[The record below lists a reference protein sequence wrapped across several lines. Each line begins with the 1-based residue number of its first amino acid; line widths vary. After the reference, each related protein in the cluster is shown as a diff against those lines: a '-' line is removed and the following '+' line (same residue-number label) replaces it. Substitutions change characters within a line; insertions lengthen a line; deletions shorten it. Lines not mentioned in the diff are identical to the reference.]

1 MLKRKLFLSLAA
13 IAVALCSYT
22 AALAQTKQDKTT
34 KFTVRIENVSSAE
47 GQTAKDGSKWP
58 FALSP
63 GLWVVHEREVRLFR
77 EGNSAVGGLEAQAE
91 DGNPGEVIK
100 QLEARGHKGEHGEM
114 LHGIFNTPVGTQDS
128 GPIGPG
134 GAYEFTFTVKPGAR
148 LSIITMFGQS
158 NDWFYA
164 PQRQGVDLFNN
175 GRPVSGDITSEFM
188 LFDAGT
194 EKDEEP
200 GVGANQAPRQKAPNT
215 GEAEGGKV
223 RPAKGSGFFNRN
235 GELFRITI
243 TPQAA
248 MANLQ

>member
-1 MLKRKLFLSLAA
+1 MLKRKLFLSLA
-13 IAVALCSYT
+13 IFAVALCSYT
-22 AALAQTKQDKTT
+22 AASAQMKQDKTT

-47 GQTAKDGSKWP
+47 GQTAQDGSKWP

-77 EGNSAVGGLEAQAE
+77 EGNPAVGGLEAQAE

-100 QLEARGHKGEHGEM
+100 QLEARGHAGKHGEM
-114 LHGIFNTPVGTQDS
+114 LHGVFNTPVGANAP

-134 GAYEFTFTVKPGAR
+134 GAYEFTFAAKPGMR
-148 LSIITMFGQS
+148 LSLVTMFGQS

-175 GRPVSGDITSEFM
+175 GKPVSGDITSEFM

-200 GVGANQAPRQKAPNT
+200 GVGANQAPRQSAPNT
-215 GEAEGGKV
+215 GAAEGGKV
-223 RPAKGSGFFNRN
+223 HAAKASSFFSRN

-248 MANLQ
+248 MADVQ